1 MTTPSRRA
9 GKSDAMPAV
18 TLRFPGRL
26 PNTALSTN
34 ARRTGRVWEQK
45 KATDA
50 ERATAFT
57 DIRRELNG
65 KVFPPQPWHLSWTAH
80 YPTLRAPDA
89 DSLAS
94 MLKVWQDVL
103 VGEWCFN
110 DGPQNIPSVT
120 YNVELRSPD
129 APLMTLEIRRAK

>member
-1 MTTPSRRA
+1 MTPPSRRGA
-9 GKSDAMPAV
+9 MQNAMPAV

-26 PNTALSTN
+26 PNTALSPN
-34 ARRTGRVWEQK
+34 KRHQLHWRDQK

-110 DGPQNIPSVT
+110 DGPQNIPSVS
-120 YNVELRSPD
+120 YAVVLRSPD
-129 APLMTLEIRRAK
+129 APLMTLEVRSVE